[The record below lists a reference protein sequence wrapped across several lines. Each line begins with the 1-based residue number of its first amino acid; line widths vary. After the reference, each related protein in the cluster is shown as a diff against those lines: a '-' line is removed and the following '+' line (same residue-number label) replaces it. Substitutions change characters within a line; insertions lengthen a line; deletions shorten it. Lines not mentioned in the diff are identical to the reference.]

1 MFLFDWSKIYKA
13 SGGSSREAVRIF
25 TMAVT
30 REIPR
35 NRYDPIYIYSQKSFS
50 GNSYLLRPFLLIE
63 RSYKYTYKELADYIA
78 AASFRSYA
86 NYKISRDTTLD
97 RVLLPISDRRIDSF
111 IENNRLLYLDSDRVH
126 FLLEEVKS

>member
-1 MFLFDWSKIYKA
+1 MFLFDWPKIYDNSK
-13 SGGSSREAVRIF
+13 GSVVEVVRIF
-25 TMAVT
+25 RMIV
-30 REIPR
+30 EKQVQK
-35 NRYDPIYIYSQKSFS
+35 NKYDPIYRYSQKSFS